1 MPESRSRRF
10 AVPVY
15 RLRLVRERVLHYAVE
30 HCGSAHHAAQILHA
44 ELDDSDRE
52 RVVVIA
58 VNGRNVPVGVETVAV
73 GGLHGCGVAPRD
85 VLKTVLLKNASAF
98 VVGHNHISGDPTPS
112 REDIEFT
119 RMLKQAAEVLGTPLV
134 DHVIVSP
141 NGTYASM
148 HDLGLL

>member
-1 MPESRSRRF
+1 MPESRSHRF

-85 VLKTVLLKNASAF
+85 VLKTVLQPAALWI
-98 VVGHNHISGDPTPS
+98 GT
-112 REDIEFT
+112 T
-119 RMLKQAAEVLGTPLV
+119 RLIDNVVLGEDPPPRVATRPGRRQASTDLPPL
-134 DHVIVSP
+134 
-141 NGTYASM
+141 
-148 HDLGLL
+148 